1 MKNLGK
7 FYNLTNGGKANGAG
21 TTSGTSNSPNEYQT
35 AVVYDLVSEGPI
47 EGLVDGTNS
56 IYLDKTAATIG
67 NTKNQIVS
75 LTNSAYT
82 ASSKTLVDSSAQ
94 GLFSTFSTDDG
105 TRNVSIESAKK
116 QLTGNGSSQGV
127 SGTSGT
133 TRITTHSGSGFFDTT
148 DLNSINPD
156 ATADTEIGT
165 SNSHQY
171 IRIEGAGYES
181 SSSVLVAKIV
191 KFIDAQTVD
200 IDVALPRTIAHKT
213 VTIDKVATVSSITNA
228 NTIVLADIADY
239 GTVGRNVSGASAVI
253 NSPVETVEDTHYN
266 FEQFQY
272 AFMNGTRAQPYLN
285 TLAGLGSSS
294 IVDGPG
300 QAIEATNLSSIIGS
314 NNFTTTGGWNTSAG
328 SATASAVLVNSSNVA
343 NPAEVDKVK
352 LTFQFGTMIAA
363 KSSSGDE
370 AAAMCEL
377 RIFFGFK
384 REGDNKFSEALV
396 FGISDAE
403 LVARGSGNYT
413 AGWKHGFNTGRIV
426 AETKA
431 PFIET
436 FTISTKDFQP
446 YTSYQIRI
454 ERIGPSSARH
464 GDYDHTSPC
473 TLQTVEHILED
484 KLSYPYA
491 AYGSLIFDAESF
503 SKIPKRSY
511 DVKGLLVQVPTNY
524 FPKGEDDRTSGEYDR
539 NVTNGSNT
547 GSFQKWDGNFRGDLT
562 TFAPEHINAT
572 KVWTD
577 NPAWVFYDLISNNRY
592 GLGKYIDSSQIDK
605 YALYR
610 IARYCDELVSDG
622 KGGLE
627 PRFTANLYLK
637 EASEALKVLKD
648 VASTFRG
655 MMYWLDG
662 EVQFS
667 QNRYQQP
674 VYTFSKANV
683 SSPFKYT
690 STKQQF
696 RSNQIRVTWN
706 DPEAMFKQ
714 QVEIVEDTNNIL
726 ETGRIIPKDV
736 VAFGCTSKGQAH
748 RFGKWNLLSEIM
760 ETEGVGFA
768 TSINAG
774 FLKPGDVVLI
784 QDADVDNIRYSGRV
798 SSSSS
803 ANSVNVDSALDLSSG
818 NTFKLSIIYP
828 EGGAYLGDELR
839 TINDNVGNAS
849 ATTTYSRGNL
859 IRFAKVNGTVVEIT
873 TEEQA
878 SNAVDSSGNELNLI
892 WNPNSRVE
900 TQTITTTSAS
910 ATTLATSG
918 SFSSAPSQDY
928 MWAIREYNSAGNLA
942 NGSAQQYVVTGINQS
957 ELTTYAITAVKYAA
971 AKFDLIDRGY
981 VLEQGTDINSLPSY
995 DEVVPVPSSLTLSLA
1010 KDLNQGV
1017 DDSGQSPE
1025 TVKNKIRVNWVAPTN
1040 SNGTRYQHISHYEIK
1055 HNAESQGK
1063 YKKLT
1068 AGKNDSSIIISY
1080 NSPKIVTVK
1089 LQAVNTNGTKSNI
1102 VQRKIKILNSSLEN
1116 TLSKIGLIP
1125 KGGVLNKALT
1135 INTSTVSIEN
1145 YGYQFDAP
1153 NGITYSN
1160 STNNAACYSQNFNG
1174 MGASAVAYLLFDASE
1189 STDKLKAVQIHTD
1202 TTAQDA
1208 TGNTPGYEYIKE
1220 VGASNNGITQASG
1233 TISGAIGNN
1242 VLTGSG
1248 TNFDGDFIPGDRIV
1262 IGAAGT
1268 TRFYTT
1274 VTFINSDTSIEL
1286 ADTLPRAYSG
1296 VNVFKLT
1303 FRPDTSFDAIIAKI
1317 ITDSSTNYSI
1327 SETYAITAGLDGSA
1341 GGGVDAR
1348 TVKLAAS
1355 NFVIRYDNGS
1365 PPDDSTT
1372 IDISATPQGH
1382 AVTPTFDYY
1391 KSTDQG
1397 QNWSQITTDSSG
1409 STIASTATTF
1419 TLADGDEPALDSET
1433 QIRCRMF
1440 EGGSLKATDVIT
1452 LFSVQDGA
1460 GGIGGV
1466 TGNLTNAAHTVA
1478 TDSNG
1483 TTSGSGFYNDAGG
1496 VFETFVG
1503 ATSVS
1508 TNSSVLFYTGT
1519 SGTSTTAVQNGLTLT
1534 LTQSTGAYALTGSSW
1549 SSNAETFTVRALIPA
1564 SVHGGTGTKTLTR
1577 KYTISKSK
1585 AGVTPQDGD
1594 DGLRTIQGYLYQE
1607 KTSSGAP
1614 SAPSGNTYTF
1624 SSGVVTGTGI
1634 STATNQPNNVWLN
1647 SPNTQDATSSN
1658 IHYTVRYYGTES
1670 TAAASTISVAYSPVV
1685 QQTSFSGVVTFSG
1698 GTFNNGSNITTID
1711 GDNITTG
1718 SIKSAN
1724 LSGTSDGSAFTT
1736 AGTRI
1741 TLSNGAIASK
1751 NFRIASNGD
1760 AAFKGNITGASGTF
1774 DGSITGATGTF
1785 GGTVEIGSGT
1795 SYFKASTSGIQL
1807 GNTTFNSAPFR
1818 VTSAGALNA
1827 TSATLGS
1834 TSGVALDVGSAEN
1847 SVRIFTPSSGTATI
1861 LSVGGDGDNDYIP
1874 FKVANDGTGQIQG
1887 FNILTID
1894 GTKLFDATTGF
1905 TESAFSGIAQNT
1917 GTAVT
1922 TVSKTTTGS
1931 ADADAQKITLDDA
1944 QTLTIKAKKPSDMF
1958 GWDTTGATT
1967 SIAESRALADIP
1979 NSVTITIKHGTSANY
1994 SSASTIGSTR
2004 TISKITS
2011 GNAGANTFRPT
2022 LNVES
2027 EPGFIFAE
2035 ANVVRGDFSNSNSIA
2050 EGNFF
2055 EVSVSHSA
2063 SSGDNYY
2070 WIVIGGSAGD
2080 RTGGVNSVNNNTASR
2095 TLEITAAAN
2104 ESFYIGDGGDSSEAS
2119 GGDITSVSVGAG
2131 AGLTGGG
2138 TATSGAFSED
2148 LNVGAG
2154 TGITVN
2160 ANDVA
2165 LSTSGVSAGSYTN
2178 TNLTVDAYGRI
2189 TTASN
2194 GSSGSGA
2201 TNLSTT
2207 TATNQITVNSS
2218 TGTNA
2223 VIGEATGSIAG
2234 LMSTTHHNKLD
2245 GIAAGANN
2253 YSFPYT
2259 VSASASNGTVV
2270 QRHASGYIFAN
2281 YFNTTPN
2288 TVTSGITQ
2296 ICVETGNDGYIRHG
2310 TAAAVRSFINVAN
2323 GATNTAAPYYTSA
2336 IAVGDGGLTQKN
2348 FTTTLKTKLDGIATG
2363 ANNYAFPYTVS
2374 VGASNNTIVQ
2384 RHSSGYI
2391 FSNYIN
2397 TTDNVVSSGVVGVM
2411 IKQSDDYHRTANST
2425 AIKSFLGVGDGSLT
2439 QKNFTTTLKNK
2450 LDGITAGATTNTGT
2464 VTSVSGGTGLNGT
2477 VTGSGSLNLDSDLS
2491 QKVNKIGGTTS
2502 NANYLNMTSP
2512 TAYSFV
2518 FNNTTE
2524 FLFGFSGDFHADGDI
2539 VAYSTSVSSD
2549 IKLKENIQDLEGSLD
2564 KITQLKGI
2572 KFDWKEEKR
2581 PNNQLGFIAQE
2592 VEKVIPE
2599 LVTET
2604 DSLGEREGENHK
2616 VVNYQGVIPVLVE
2629 AIKELKAEIEELKN
2643 ANRK

>member
-1 MKNLGK
+1 MKNLGR

-21 TTSGTSNSPNEYQT
+21 TTSGTNNSPNEYQT

-75 LTNSAYT
+75 LTDTAYT

-94 GLFSTFSTDDG
+94 GLFSTFSTADG

-156 ATADTEIGT
+156 AAANTEIET
-165 SNSHQY
+165 SNPHQY
-171 IRIEGAGYES
+171 IRIEGAGYGS

-200 IDVALPRTIAHKT
+200 IDVALPRTISHKT
-213 VTIDKVATVSSITNA
+213 VTIDKIATVSSITNA
-228 NTIVLADIADY
+228 NTLVLADITDY
-239 GTVGRNVSGASAVI
+239 GTAGRDVSGVSAVI
-253 NSPVETVEDTHYN
+253 NSPLETVEDTHYN

-272 AFMNGTRAQPYLN
+272 AFMNGLREQPYLN
-285 TLAGLGSSS
+285 TLRGLGSSS
-294 IVDGPG
+294 VVDGPG

-314 NNFTTTGGWNTSAG
+314 NNHTTTGGWNTTAG
-328 SATASAVLVNSSNVA
+328 SATASPVIVNSSNVA

-352 LTFQFGTMIAA
+352 LTFQFPNMIAVKA
-363 KSSSGDE
+363 SSGDE
-370 AAAMCEL
+370 APAICEL

-384 REGDNKFSEALV
+384 REGDNKFTEALV
-396 FGISDAE
+396 FGLSDAE
-403 LVARGSGNYT
+403 LLARGSGKYT
-413 AGWKHGFNTGRIV
+413 AAWKHGFNTGRIT

-446 YTSYQIRI
+446 YTSYQVRI
-454 ERIGPSSARH
+454 ERIGPSSARA
-464 GDYDHTSPC
+464 GDYDHSSPC

-524 FPKGEDDRTSGEYDR
+524 FPKGEDGRTSGEYDR
-539 NVTNGSNT
+539 NVTNGNNT

-562 TFAPEHINAT
+562 TFAPEHINAA

-803 ANSVNVDSALDLSSG
+803 VNSVNVDSALDLSSG

-878 SNAVDSSGNELNLI
+878 SNAVDSSGDELNLV

-900 TQTITTTSAS
+900 TQTISTTSAN
-910 ATTLATSG
+910 TTTVATSG

-957 ELTTYAITAVKYAA
+957 ELTTYAITAVKYEA

-995 DEVVPVPSSLTLSLA
+995 DEVVPVPESLTLSLT

-1025 TVKNKIRVNWVAPTN
+1025 AVKNKIRVNWVAPKN

-1068 AGKNDSSIIISY
+1068 AGKNDSNILISY
-1080 NSPKIVTVK
+1080 NTPKIITVK

-1102 VQRKIKILNSSLEN
+1102 IQRKIKILNSSLDN

-1125 KGGVLNKALT
+1125 KGGVLNRALT

-1160 STNNAACYSQNFNG
+1160 STNNAACYSQNFDG

-1208 TGNTPGYEYIKE
+1208 TGNTPGYDYIKE
-1220 VGASNNGITQASG
+1220 VGAANNGITQVSG
-1233 TISGAIGNN
+1233 TVSGAVGNN
-1242 VLTGSG
+1242 ILTGSG

-1274 VTFINSDTSIEL
+1274 VTFVNTDTTIEL

-1303 FRPDTSFDAIIAKI
+1303 FRPNTSFDAIIAKI
-1317 ITDSSTNYSI
+1317 VTDASTNYSI
-1327 SETYAITAGLDGSA
+1327 DETYAITAGLDGAA

-1382 AVTPTFDYY
+1382 ATTPTFDYY

-1397 QNWSQITTDSSG
+1397 QNWSQITTDASNN
-1409 STIASTATTF
+1409 TIASTATTF
-1419 TLADGDEPALDSET
+1419 TLADADEPALDSET

-1478 TDSNG
+1478 TNSSG
-1483 TTSGSGFYNDAGG
+1483 TTSGSGFYDDAGG

-1585 AGVTPQDGD
+1585 AGVTPADGE
-1594 DGLRTIQGYLYQE
+1594 DGLRTIQGYLFYEATGSQ
-1607 KTSSGAP
+1607 P
-1614 SAPSGNTYTF
+1614 NAPSGNTYTF
-1624 SSGVVTGTGI
+1624 SSGLVSGSGINDSGT
-1634 STATNQPNNVWLN
+1634 TNVWRN
-1647 SPNTQDATSSN
+1647 SPRTQDATSSN
-1658 IHYTVRYYGTES
+1658 TFYTVRYYGTES
-1670 TAAASTISVAYSPVV
+1670 SAGDSTISVSYSNVV
-1685 QQTSFSGVVTFSG
+1685 QQTSFTGVVTFSG
-1698 GTFNNGSNITTID
+1698 GTLQDDQNNSLTPLEADDLGSSGTTVID
-1711 GDNITTG
+1711 GARITTG
-1718 SIKSAN
+1718 TISSSN
-1724 LSGTSDGSAFTT
+1724 LSGTSDGSTFTT
-1736 AGTRI
+1736 AGTRL
-1741 TLSNGAIASK
+1741 TLSTGAIASEQ
-1751 NFRIASNGD
+1751 FRIDSSGN
-1760 AAFKGNITGASGTF
+1760 AAFKGSITGASGTF
-1774 DGSITGATGTF
+1774 GDATLNSSGLTISGTGSSINLGSGNFVATGAGAVTANDITLSGSIQ
-1785 GGTVEIGSGT
+1785 GG
-1795 SYFKASTSGIQL
+1795 L
-1807 GNTTFNSAPFR
+1807 
-1818 VTSAGALNA
+1818 
-1827 TSATLGS
+1827 
-1834 TSGVALDVGSAEN
+1834 
-1847 SVRIFTPSSGTATI
+1847 SSGTGTSLVQISTGTTI
-1861 LSVGGDGDNDYIP
+1861 LRAGADADAPLEVVKTGTDSIVKLNNVEIYNSSGAQVFSSTDG
-1874 FKVANDGTGQIQG
+1874 
-1887 FNILTID
+1887 
-1894 GTKLFDATTGF
+1894 
-1905 TESAFSGIAQNT
+1905 FSDEFFSDIAQTT
-1917 GTAVT
+1917 GTAVST
-1922 TVSKTTTGS
+1922 ISKTVTNSSATT
-1931 ADADAQKITLDDA
+1931 DAQKVVLTA
-1944 QTLTIKAKKPSDMF
+1944 TQTLTISVSKPGEMSGYAF
-1958 GWDTTGATT
+1958 GDNAQASEAINKIPSKVQMRLMVSTNSNLSSATEIASLGTSFSNGVTRTTGTGTSTT
-1967 SIAESRALADIP
+1967 YNVETNSEIEPGFRFFEAHVFGANNTSLLSGGKFVISNAASYNAGTYYFFAEISGTAGTQNSGI
-1979 NSVTITIKHGTSANY
+1979 NSVSNTT
-1994 SSASTIGSTR
+1994 ASR
-2004 TISKITS
+2004 TISVTAAS
-2011 GNAGANTFRPT
+2011 G
-2022 LNVES
+2022 ES
-2027 EPGFIFAE
+2027 FFIDE
-2035 ANVVRGDFSNSNSIA
+2035 SG
-2050 EGNFF
+2050 EGS
-2055 EVSVSHSA
+2055 EA
-2063 SSGDNYY
+2063 SSGD
-2070 WIVIGGSAGD
+2070 
-2080 RTGGVNSVNNNTASR
+2080 
-2095 TLEITAAAN
+2095 ITAV
-2104 ESFYIGDGGDSSEAS
+2104 I
-2119 GGDITSVSVGAG
+2119 AG
-2131 AGLTGGG
+2131 NGLTGG
-2138 TATSGAFSED
+2138 ATSGSAT
-2148 LNVGAG
+2148 LTVGQG

-2160 ANDVA
+2160 SNDIALAN
-2165 LSTSGVSAGSYTN
+2165 TSVSAGSYTN
-2178 TNLTVDAYGRI
+2178 TNLTVDAQGRI
-2189 TTASN
+2189 TSASN
-2194 GSSGSGA
+2194 GSSGAGA

-2245 GIAAGANN
+2245 GIATGATNTAAPFYTSAIAVGDGGLTQKNFTTTLKTKLDGIAANANN
-2253 YSFPYT
+2253 YVFPYT

-2270 QRHASGYIFAN
+2270 QRHGSGYIFAN
-2281 YFNTTPN
+2281 FFNTTPN

-2310 TAAAVRSFINVAN
+2310 TAAAVRSFINVAD
-2323 GATNTAAPYYTSA
+2323 GATNTAAPFYTSA

-2348 FTTTLKTKLDGIATG
+2348 FTTTLK
-2363 ANNYAFPYTVS
+2363 
-2374 VGASNNTIVQ
+2374 
-2384 RHSSGYI
+2384 
-2391 FSNYIN
+2391 
-2397 TTDNVVSSGVVGVM
+2397 
-2411 IKQSDDYHRTANST
+2411 
-2425 AIKSFLGVGDGSLT
+2425 
-2439 QKNFTTTLKNK
+2439 NK
-2450 LDGITAGATTNTGT
+2450 LDGITAGATSNTGT

-2477 VTGSGSLNLDSDLS
+2477 VTTSGNLNLDSDLS
-2491 QKVNKIGGTTS
+2491 GTVNKIGGTAAGTNYFDMSS
-2502 NANYLNMTSP
+2502 NTDYTLRLGSTNPQFLWEGG
-2512 TAYSFV
+2512 TAAG
-2518 FNNTTE
+2518 N
-2524 FLFGFSGDFHADGDI
+2524 FHANGDLI
-2539 VAYSTSVSSD
+2539 AFSSSVSSD
-2549 IKLKENIQDLEGSLD
+2549 RKLKENIQNLEGSLD
-2564 KITQLKGI
+2564 KTLKLNGV
-2572 KFDWKEEKR
+2572 KFNWKDKTK
-2581 PNNQLGFIAQE
+2581 PNDQLGFIAQE
-2592 VEKVIPE
+2592 VEEVLPE
-2599 LVTET
+2599 LVSEVK
-2604 DSLGEREGENHK
+2604 SLGDETGETHK

-2629 AIKELKAEIEELKN
+2629 AIRELKAEIEELKN
-2643 ANRK
+2643 ANK